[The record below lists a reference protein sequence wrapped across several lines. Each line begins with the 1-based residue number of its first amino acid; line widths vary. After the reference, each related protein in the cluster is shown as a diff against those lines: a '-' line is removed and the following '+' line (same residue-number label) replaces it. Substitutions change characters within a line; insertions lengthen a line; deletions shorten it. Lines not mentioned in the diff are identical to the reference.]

1 MGIASFVVGLLVL
14 MLSPFLNILLVLPA
28 ILGLFLGIIDCVIK
42 SKKKA
47 AKGFAVAGVVLS
59 AIALVVCIVIT
70 GVKYFLYDSIA
81 FSFDNNNETTS
92 LETIEVA
99 GIGDTVSLDN
109 VNITLLSIDYNF
121 TDYYSYAYVDDDC
134 VIIKAD
140 FEFKNL
146 GEYTEYISYS
156 DFNCYADKFECDS
169 FYSVEDAFFHSSLES
184 GETGTGT
191 VYFEVPKDAE
201 KIQIEFSL
209 IMYDDNKVIFES
221 TFGDGAKN

>member
-140 FEFKNL
+140 FEFENI
-146 GEYTEYISYS
+146 GEQNEYVSYS
-156 DFNCYADKFECDS
+156 DFECFADKFECDEFS
-169 FYSVEDAFFHSSLES
+169 SVEDAFFHSSLES

-191 VYFEVPKDAE
+191 VYFEVPKDSE
-201 KIQIEFSL
+201 RIQIEFSL

>member
-70 GVKYFLYDSIA
+70 GVKYFLYDTIA

-146 GEYTEYISYS
+146 GEYTVYISYS
-156 DFNCYADKFECDS
+156 EFNCY
-169 FYSVEDAFFHSSLES
+169 
-184 GETGTGT
+184 
-191 VYFEVPKDAE
+191 
-201 KIQIEFSL
+201 
-209 IMYDDNKVIFES
+209 
-221 TFGDGAKN
+221 

>member
-14 MLSPFLNILLVLPA
+14 MLAPFLNILLVLPA

-42 SKKKA
+42 LKKKA
-47 AKGFAVAGVVLS
+47 AKGFAVAGIVLS

-70 GVKYFLYDSIA
+70 SVKYFLYDTIA
-81 FSFDNNNETTS
+81 FPLDNNNEITS
-92 LETIEVA
+92 SETIEVA

-140 FEFKNL
+140 FEFENI
-146 GEYTEYISYS
+146 GEYNEYVSYS
-156 DFNCYADKFECDS
+156 DFECFADKFECDE

-191 VYFEVPKDAE
+191 VYFEVPKDSE
-201 KIQIEFSL
+201 RIQIEFSL

-221 TFGDGAKN
+221 TFEDGAKN